1 MTGEQLNQG
10 DPGTVGTDNPAVGVE
25 MALEQIAARYYDPSR
40 HRFDYGAA
48 AVSEEYE
55 ALQHTADTLANVDP
69 DRIPDPPAA
78 IPFWINLYNLL
89 TLHIVLAG
97 PIATSVRERDDFF
110 TGPHY
115 RVAGQA
121 LSLDAIEHGILR
133 GNARRYMGLKP
144 LFSTGDER
152 LRWSLQTVDPRIHF
166 VLHTATLSS
175 PPLLS
180 LPETRADTLLEN
192 ATREQLAATVQ
203 IDPAGGTA
211 RLPRLFRWYTGD
223 FGGSI
228 DEALAFVRQRLD
240 DDRADAL
247 ANQDI
252 NIEFHPF
259 DWRLNDRR
267 VAPD

>member
-10 DPGTVGTDNPAVGVE
+10 DPGRVVTDNPAVAVE
-25 MALEQIAARYYDPSR
+25 TALEQTAARYYDPSR

-48 AVSEEYE
+48 AVSEEYG
-55 ALQHTADTLANVDP
+55 ALRRTADALADVNP
-69 DRIPDPPAA
+69 DLIPDPPAA
-78 IPFWINLYNLL
+78 IAFWINLYNLL

-97 PIATSVRERDDFF
+97 PIAASVRERDDFF
-110 TGPHY
+110 TGPYY

-144 LFSTGDER
+144 LFSPGDPR
-152 LRWSLQTVDPRIHF
+152 LHWSLRTVDPRIHF

-175 PPLLS
+175 PPLVA
-180 LPETRADTLLEN
+180 LPTDRVDTVLEN
-192 ATREQLAATVQ
+192 ATRKQLAATVEVDQ
-203 IDPAGGTA
+203 AGGTT

-223 FGGSI
+223 FGASI
-228 DEALAFVRQRLD
+228 DDALAFIRQRLD

-247 ANQDI
+247 MHEDI

>member
-1 MTGEQLNQG
+1 MAGEQLNQG
-10 DPGTVGTDNPAVGVE
+10 ESESALADDPATVVE
-25 MALEQIAARYYDPSR
+25 TALEQIATRYYDPSH

-48 AVSEEYE
+48 AVSEEYD
-55 ALQHTADTLANVDP
+55 ALRRTVAALADAHPDRLVGTAD
-69 DRIPDPPAA
+69 A

-110 TGPHY
+110 TGPYY

-121 LSLDAIEHGILR
+121 LTLDAIEHGILR

-144 LFSTGDER
+144 LFAPGDPR
-152 LRWSLQTVDPRIHF
+152 LRWSLHTIDPRIHF
-166 VLHTATLSS
+166 VLYTATLSS
-175 PPLLS
+175 PPLLA
-180 LPETRADTLLEN
+180 LPASQADPALEN
-192 ATREQLAATVQ
+192 ATRDQLAATVR
-203 IDPAGGTA
+203 IDAGGSTA

-228 DEALAFVRQRLD
+228 DNALAFVRLRLD
-240 DDRADAL
+240 DDRAAAL
-247 ANQDI
+247 ANEDI
-252 NIEFHPF
+252 NIEFQPF

-267 VAPD
+267 VAPA